1 MLLLEQYHK
10 LEVLIF
16 VRKKLAVFP
25 KYLKKYFQSV
35 FPVHSIN
42 HLIIPKNIFV
52 HICWRLYPLSKTL
65 MKRFLGQRAH
75 AFKIYCYGHTA
86 L

>member
-35 FPVHSIN
+35 FPVHPIN
-42 HLIIPKNIFV
+42 HLIIPKSF
-52 HICWRLYPLSKTL
+52 S
-65 MKRFLGQRAH
+65 
-75 AFKIYCYGHTA
+75 FKISKNLLLAYFMLIDSSLQY
-86 L
+86 

>member
-16 VRKKLAVFP
+16 VKKKVWKKNFP
-25 KYLKKYFQSV
+25 KYLGEYFQSI

-42 HLIIPKNIFV
+42 HLVIPKSF
-52 HICWRLYPLSKTL
+52 S
-65 MKRFLGQRAH
+65 
-75 AFKIYCYGHTA
+75 FKISKNLWLAYFMLTEST
-86 L
+86 